1 MSSND
6 QYDLASFIMI
16 MVIWAFM
23 VAGWIMNIMTLWN
36 TIDDPITAKVVV
48 RIAGIFIFPL
58 GAILG
63 YL

>member
-1 MSSND
+1 MSKND
-6 QYDLASFIMI
+6 QYDLASFIMM

-23 VAGWIMNIMTLWN
+23 VVGWIMNIMTLWN
-36 TIDDPITAKVVV
+36 TIDDPLTAKVVV

>member
-1 MSSND
+1 MSKND

-16 MVIWAFM
+16 MIIWAFM

-36 TIDDPITAKVVV
+36 TIDDPLTAKVVV

>member
-36 TIDDPITAKVVV
+36 TIDDPLTAKVVV